1 MNLFCACAIWRLCIV
16 LNGWVSIS
24 NYVKV
29 QTPKYLTFSFV
40 VVKPLL
46 PLDRPW
52 SIKVIQVEHPYPS
65 RRFPPFKRCIARQAW
80 TISQWAGNKRLHYL
94 RKKRLIAWFPVL
106 EKRHDS
112 HPGIHYCPALLLHG
126 TYRYVRYTF
135 SSNHNIHKSSY
146 GLYFWPLNPLLDRFY
161 YYLSIK
167 GSGAQKQSPHE
178 LLWTLWFDKKVI
190 LIYVVQ

>member
-29 QTPKYLTFSFV
+29 QTPKYLTFSLV

-46 PLDRPW
+46 PPLDRPW

-112 HPGIHYCPALLLHG
+112 HPGLHYCPALLLHG
-126 TYRYVRYTF
+126 TYRYHI
-135 SSNHNIHKSSY
+135 SLESN
-146 GLYFWPLNPLLDRFY
+146 LDRFLIPKIPKMDLWSSQIVESDGTLGISKTKNVPIFY
-161 YYLSIK
+161 NYL
-167 GSGAQKQSPHE
+167 
-178 LLWTLWFDKKVI
+178 
-190 LIYVVQ
+190 